1 MKIFSCE
8 KFSCTL
14 DASRVHADARFSRV
28 SRKSGVYPRCKKKCA
43 KNAKKRVF
51 RWKNGDFWSIFDKFR
66 AKFHVFK
73 KNVLR
78 IAPRVFRYKG
88 ASSVWRK
95 PANLYSTKCRIFGIS
110 GPCGGTVVDTTT
122 PSPTVREKKFFSQ
135 LPDAQIFFAKKKF

>member
-1 MKIFSCE
+1 MSLAYTLTQIFASVAKIGGVPPGE
-8 KFSCTL
+8 KK
-14 DASRVHADARFSRV
+14 VQ
-28 SRKSGVYPRCKKKCA
+28 KS
-43 KNAKKRVF
+43 AKKRVF

-122 PSPTVREKKFFSQ
+122 PSPTVREKNFFSQ
-135 LPDAQIFFAKKKF
+135 LPDAHKFFFFKKKFVNKKNKKFFFIL